1 MAAAADSL
9 NVFQSV
15 HFDETIVKSDIHT
28 HLPYGGSSD
37 YGLSSEIRILIQ
49 NQELISATYDSF
61 LYLEGKIEWS
71 QPEGEGAIAKTCNL
85 TNNFAPF
92 LFEEIRYELG
102 GQKVDVCRNPGITSS
117 LKGYVSYTSTESK
130 GLKHLG
136 WSPTDESLQV
146 DFNKSNKEK
155 HFAVCI
161 PLKHIFGC
169 MEDYRQ
175 VIVNMRQELVLIRA
189 RSDANCYI
197 GTADDATITL
207 TKIQWKVP
215 HVTVSDSAKI
225 SLYERIN
232 KDAIITMPFRQW
244 ELYELPA
251 LKQAQSDIWPIK
263 TSTQLEKPRWII
275 VAFQRSGKKFSHE
288 ARAANFDNINIR
300 NLKLHLNSE
309 SYPYEAMHLD
319 FNANKYIIAYQNYL
333 NFRRDYYSKDEHQDA
348 LFDYLYFKS
357 CPIFVL
363 DCSKQNES
371 LKHSAVDVKLEME
384 SMEAFEAGTVAYCL
398 ILHDALI
405 QYNPLTGE
413 VKKL

>member
-28 HLPYGGSSD
+28 YLPYGGSSD

-49 NQELISATYDSF
+49 NQELITATYDSF

-71 QPEGEGAIAKTCNL
+71 QPQEEGAAAKTCNL

-136 WSPTDESLQV
+136 WSPIDDGSLQV
-146 DFNKSNKEK
+146 DYDKSNKEK

-161 PLKHIFGC
+161 PLKHIFGS

-207 TKIQWKVP
+207 TKIQWKVA
-215 HVTVSDSAKI
+215 HVTLSDSAKI
-225 SLYERIN
+225 GLYERIN
-232 KDAIITMPFRQW
+232 KDAKITMPFRQW

-263 TSTQLEKPRWII
+263 TSTQLEKPRWVI
-275 VAFQRSGKKFSHE
+275 VAFQRSGKKFSRE

-319 FNANKYIIAYQNYL
+319 FNVNKYIMAYQNYV
-333 NFRRDYYSKDEHQDA
+333 NFRRDYYSKDEQDA

-363 DCSKQNES
+363 DCSRQNES
-371 LKHSAVDVKLEME
+371 LKHSTVDVKLEME
-384 SMEAFEAGTVAYCL
+384 SLEAFEAGTVAYCL
-398 ILHDALI
+398 ILHDALV

>member
-61 LYLEGKIEWS
+61 LYLEGKIEWR

-251 LKQAQSDIWPIK
+251 LKQAQLDIWPIK

-371 LKHSAVDVKLEME
+371 LKHSTVDVKLEME

>member
-28 HLPYGGSSD
+28 YLPYGGSSD

-71 QPEGEGAIAKTCNL
+71 QPEGEGAIVKTCNL

-197 GTADDATITL
+197 GTADDASITL

-251 LKQAQSDIWPIK
+251 LKQAQLDIWPIK

-300 NLKLHLNSE
+300 NLKLHLNSK

-371 LKHSAVDVKLEME
+371 LKHSTVDVKLEME